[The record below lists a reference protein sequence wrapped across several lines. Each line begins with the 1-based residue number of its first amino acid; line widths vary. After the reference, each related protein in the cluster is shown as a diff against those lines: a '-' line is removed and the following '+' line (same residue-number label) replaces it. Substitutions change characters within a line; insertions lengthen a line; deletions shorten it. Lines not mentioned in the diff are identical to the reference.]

1 VEDATTQGQFWVAV
15 CSLLGS
21 AMGTAVMLYTQ
32 ARNRRWAKEDAKE
45 LAQLTAE
52 SHRVLA
58 EKIDDN
64 TSLTAWAADKAAMA
78 INEANNFERKWQV
91 IEKMFMASA
100 PQADEVRAAVLETK
114 HTVEATHE
122 IVARELDHHG
132 DDRG

>member
-1 VEDATTQGQFWVAV
+1 
-15 CSLLGS
+15 
-21 AMGTAVMLYTQ
+21 
-32 ARNRRWAKEDAKE
+32 
-45 LAQLTAE
+45 
-52 SHRVLA
+52 
-58 EKIDDN
+58 
-64 TSLTAWAADKAAMA
+64 MA